1 MTIQLQSIGH
11 VQASL
16 AQEVKPGTVLM
27 WNFGMTSTILEIV
40 KETASTIVVK
50 ERSDRS
56 GEVYERRFN
65 KTRKV
70 AIVK

>member
-1 MTIQLQSIGH
+1 MTIQLQSIGR
-11 VQASL
+11 VNASL
-16 AQEVKPGTVLM
+16 AQDITQGTVLM
-27 WNFGMTSTILEIV
+27 WNFGETSTIVEIV
-40 KETASTIVVK
+40 KQTAKTITVK

-56 GEVYERRFN
+56 GTIYERRFT

>member
-1 MTIQLQSIGH
+1 
-11 VQASL
+11 
-16 AQEVKPGTVLM
+16 M
-27 WNFGMTSTILEIV
+27 WNFGETSTIVEIV
-40 KETASTIVVK
+40 KQTAKTITVK

-56 GEVYERRFN
+56 GNIYERRFN